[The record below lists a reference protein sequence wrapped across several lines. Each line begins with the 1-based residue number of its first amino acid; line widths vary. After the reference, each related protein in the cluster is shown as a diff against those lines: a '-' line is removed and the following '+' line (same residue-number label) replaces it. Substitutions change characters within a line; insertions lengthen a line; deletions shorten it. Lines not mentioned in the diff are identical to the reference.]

1 MIKTLF
7 SASAIVLTL
16 CAPALAQPTPAP
28 APIVAAKPLE
38 LQLTVKA
45 GTATRTHQLVISED
59 TCGTVQEKTRDFED
73 EIRVCSVVKRD
84 GVRLEASWKVREKLT
99 EYHVSWTSAVARGGS
114 VEVGHQG
121 GVRFTLAMK

>member
-16 CAPALAQPTPAP
+16 GAPALAQPAP

-45 GTATRTHQLVISED
+45 GTSTRTHQLVISED
-59 TCGTVQEKTRDFED
+59 SCGRVQEKTRDFED
-73 EIRVCSVVKRD
+73 EIHVCSIVKRD
-84 GVRLEASWKVREKLT
+84 GARLEANWKVREKMT
-99 EYHVSWTSAVARGGS
+99 EYHVSWTSVVARGGT
-114 VEVGHQG
+114 VEVGRQG
-121 GVRFTLAMK
+121 DVRFTLAVK